1 MDIFQFAMEKE
12 RYSEQYYRDLA
23 RRTNHTGLRNI
34 LTMLAG
40 EEVKHYHIVEQMK
53 AESLAVNHGAVDREV
68 TDTPVL
74 ANAKAIFEKMR
85 GSMDRFDF
93 NVSEVELYQKACDI
107 EEQSR
112 DFYLEKAEESDNPA
126 HQALFRKLAEEE
138 NKHWFIVEG
147 IRSFVARP
155 QTYLENAE
163 FNHIDDYV
171 GGQY

>member
-1 MDIFQFAMEKE
+1 MDIFQFAMDKEK
-12 RYSEQYYRDLA
+12 YSEEFYRRLA
-23 RRTNHTGLRNI
+23 SRTNNTGLRNI
-34 LTMLAG
+34 LTMLAS
-40 EEVKHYHIVEQMK
+40 EEVKHYHIVERMK
-53 AESLAVNHGAVDREV
+53 AEAQAQDHGAIDREV

-93 NVSEVELYQKACDI
+93 NVSEADLYRQACDI

-112 DFYLEKAEESDNPA
+112 NFYLEKARESDNPA

-138 NKHWFIVEG
+138 NKHWLIVEG

-171 GGQY
+171 GGQF